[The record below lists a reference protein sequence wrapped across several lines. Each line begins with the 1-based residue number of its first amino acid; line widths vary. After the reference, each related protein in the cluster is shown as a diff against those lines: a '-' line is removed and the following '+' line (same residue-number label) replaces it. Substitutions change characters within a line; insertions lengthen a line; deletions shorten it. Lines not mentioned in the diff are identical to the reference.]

1 VRKIICSFPRQAD
14 SQVFDGLYRS
24 GKLELEL
31 VPQGNL
37 AERIRAAGAGIG
49 AFFCPTGYGTELA
62 RNADGSAKE
71 TREINGKQYVLEMP
85 IHGDVA
91 LIKAERGDRWGNLT
105 YRMAA
110 RNFGPVMATA
120 SKKTIATVHEIVEL
134 GALDPEAVVTPRH
147 LCPPHRQN
155 PPHRHPGRR
164 FQESGMTMTYQRRT
178 KDQLAARVAQ
188 DIFDGAVVNLGIGQP
203 TLVANHLPAGREVIL
218 QSENGILGMGPA
230 PAEGDEDYDLINA
243 GKQPVTLLKGGAFF
257 HHADSFAMMRGG
269 HLDICVLG
277 AFQVS
282 ATGDLANW
290 STGEP
295 GAIPAVGGAMD
306 LAIGARQTWV
316 MMDLLT
322 KQGVS
327 KLVQQCS
334 YPLTGIA
341 CVKRVYSDIATLECT
356 PQGLKL
362 IDTVDGLT
370 HAELEKLVGLPIA
383 AA

>member
-1 VRKIICSFPRQAD
+1 
-14 SQVFDGLYRS
+14 
-24 GKLELEL
+24 
-31 VPQGNL
+31 
-37 AERIRAAGAGIG
+37 
-49 AFFCPTGYGTELA
+49 
-62 RNADGSAKE
+62 
-71 TREINGKQYVLEMP
+71 
-85 IHGDVA
+85 
-91 LIKAERGDRWGNLT
+91 
-105 YRMAA
+105 
-110 RNFGPVMATA
+110 
-120 SKKTIATVHEIVEL
+120 
-134 GALDPEAVVTPRH
+134 
-147 LCPPHRQN
+147 
-155 PPHRHPGRR
+155 
-164 FQESGMTMTYQRRT
+164 MTMTYQRRS

-230 PAEGDEDYDLINA
+230 PAEGQEDYDLINA

-322 KQGVS
+322 KQGAS
-327 KLVQQCS
+327 KLVSQCS
-334 YPLTGIA
+334 YPLTGIG
-341 CVKRVYSDIATLECT
+341 CVKRVYSDLATLECT

-362 IDTVDGLT
+362 IDTVEGLT